1 MADDVIKRLKYFDH
15 QFLQE
20 ADFTDEQ
27 KYHLGMRRR
36 HNRLLHTAGIANGLQ
51 VQKTDAKAVK
61 VTPGTAIDDK
71 GQEMVLFKEVT
82 IDLSDGTKYPA
93 DSTVYITIKY
103 EEKPTDPKPPEQPIG
118 DTRYTEE
125 PLIEAT
131 TTAPPDDGSLI
142 IELAKFQL
150 DGSNVPGNVNDLLDG
165 DVRKSVGS
173 VLADNSVSIQN
184 LKKESDGEVSV
195 SILGG
200 QTLRVTAFKTDQNSP
215 SSAFLLIYAHS
226 TTPRAKFSW
235 TQEYTT
241 EGTTA
246 NFQIKQTVVFKNES
260 KDADDNFMDIN
271 ITYTIY
277 RVLEN

>member
-1 MADDVIKRLKYFDH
+1 MADDVIKRLRYHDH
-15 QFLQE
+15 QFLKE

-27 KYHLGMRRR
+27 KYHLDMRRR
-36 HNRLLHTAGIANGLQ
+36 HNNLLHTAGIADGLK

-93 DSTVYITIKY
+93 GSTVYVTIKY
-103 EEKPTDPKPPEQPIG
+103 QEKPTDPQPPEQPIG

-131 TTAPPDDGSLI
+131 TTDDGSLI
-142 IELAKFQL
+142 RLAKFQL
-150 DGSNVPGNVNDLLDG
+150 DGNGNVPGNVNDLLDG
-165 DVRKSVGS
+165 DIRKSVGS

-184 LKKESDGEVSV
+184 LKKEELTGDT
-195 SILGG
+195 SIPAG
-200 QTLRVTAFKTDQNSP
+200 QTLRVTPFMTDQSSP
-215 SSAFLLIYAHS
+215 SSAFLLIYAYS
-226 TTPRAKFSW
+226 TTPRAKFFW

-241 EGTTA
+241 EGTAA
-246 NFQIKQTVVFKNES
+246 NFQIKQTVVFNNES
-260 KDADDNFMDIN
+260 KDASGNLIPIN
-271 ITYTIY
+271 ITYSIY
-277 RVLEN
+277 TVLEK

>member
-1 MADDVIKRLKYFDH
+1 MAEDVIKRLRYFDH

-27 KYHLGMRRR
+27 KYHLDMRRR
-36 HNRLLHTAGIANGLQ
+36 HNRLLHTAGIADGLQ

-82 IDLSDGTKYPA
+82 IDLSDEIKYPA
-93 DSTVYITIKY
+93 NSTVYITIKY
-103 EEKPTDPKPPEQPIG
+103 QEKPTDPQPPEQPI
-118 DTRYTEE
+118 DNTRYTEE

-142 IELAKFQL
+142 GLAKFQL
-150 DGSNVPGNVNDLLDG
+150 DGNGNVPGNVNDLLDG

-173 VLADNSVSIQN
+173 VLADNTVSIQKLKKQLVGDASVSIPPG
-184 LKKESDGEVSV
+184 KTSV
-195 SILGG
+195 
-200 QTLRVTAFKTDQNSP
+200 VAFVTDQSSP
-215 SSAFLLIYAHS
+215 SSAFLLIYAYS
-226 TTPRAKFSW
+226 TTPGAKFSW

-241 EGTTA
+241 EGTAA
-246 NFQIKQTVVFKNES
+246 NFQIKQTVVFNNES
-260 KDADDNFMDIN
+260 KDTSDNLIDIN
-271 ITYTIY
+271 ITYRIY
-277 RVLEN
+277 TVLEN